1 MLWNQPETKPM
12 AELGDDQGV
21 SVSTDFSNLLTLPEW
36 VHVNVDYTTT
46 SNIVVVVHSS
56 FVHSSFLQN
65 WMITGT
71 AHCLC

>member
-1 MLWNQPETKPM
+1 M

-21 SVSTDFSNLLTLPEW
+21 SVSTGFSNLLTLPEW
-36 VHVNVDYTTT
+36 VHVDLGYTTI
-46 SNIVVVVHSS
+46 SNIGVVVCSS

-65 WMITGT
+65 CIITGT